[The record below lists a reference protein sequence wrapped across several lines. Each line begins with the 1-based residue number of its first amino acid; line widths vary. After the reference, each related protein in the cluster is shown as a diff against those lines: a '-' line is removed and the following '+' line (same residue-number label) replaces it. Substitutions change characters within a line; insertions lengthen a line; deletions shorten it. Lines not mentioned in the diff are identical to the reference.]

1 MKSMTRAADA
11 ARMQPPAPALRVAP
25 RRSRAGRA
33 LARMFAAFVVLA
45 LAIGLPATAFAHAA
59 LGNAVPADG
68 AMLAGAPATAELMF
82 SEPVAPI
89 ALRLIAPDGSSR
101 TLAAALHDTVLSVAL
116 PADMGQGTY
125 ALSWRVVS
133 EDGHPVGGTLT
144 FSIGHASAGAPAVAA
159 AAVDWPL
166 RAAIWTARFA
176 LYAGLFLG
184 VGGVVFAAWLLPRG
198 GPAPRGG
205 QGGADVPARGFLSVM
220 LAVGIV
226 ALVPALGLQGAD
238 LLGAPVTG
246 LAQPEIWQAGLG
258 GIYARTLALAAAALL
273 IAAVSLL
280 AVVSRRPVVARL
292 LSAAALAALG
302 LALAAS
308 GHASTATPQ
317 AVMRAG
323 VFLHAVTIAVW
334 VGSLV
339 PLAVLFR
346 RGARRDG
353 NASGRADDAN
363 RATGALRRFSAVIPW
378 FVAVLVLSGGTLAV
392 VQLGHPSALWTT
404 DYGRVMLAKFALLS
418 LLFAFA
424 LLNRVSLTAPAL
436 RGEQRAAGLLA
447 RSIAVETVLVVA
459 IFAVVAVWR
468 FTPPPRAIDAAR
480 NEPAAV
486 HIHTAEAMADIT
498 VTPGHAGPVSAS
510 IVVMTGDFG
519 PLDPQEITLALSNR
533 GAGIE
538 PIRRSAARVGDGTWR
553 VDGLVLP
560 VPGQWTVQLRLLI
573 SDFRM
578 ATLDGEVD
586 IKP

>member
-1 MKSMTRAADA
+1 MKTMTRAAGA
-11 ARMQPPAPALRVAP
+11 APEPPSAPAHRGATLRSSATAP
-25 RRSRAGRA
+25 
-33 LARMFAAFVVLA
+33 LARFFAVLVVFAF
-45 LAIGLPATAFAHAA
+45 AIGLPATAFAHAA
-59 LGNAVPADG
+59 LGTAVPADG
-68 AMLAGAPATAELMF
+68 AMLAEAPATMDLTF

-101 TLAAALHDTVLSVAL
+101 VLSAALHDTVLSVAL
-116 PADMGQGTY
+116 PSGMGQGTY

-144 FSIGHASAGAPAVAA
+144 FSIGHASADAPAMTAT
-159 AAVDWPL
+159 AVDWPL
-166 RAAIWTARFA
+166 RAAIWAARFA

-184 VGGVVFAAWLLPRG
+184 VGGAVFAAWLLPRG
-198 GPAPRGG
+198 GPAAR
-205 QGGADVPARGFLSVM
+205 GGADVPAGGFLSAM
-220 LAVGIV
+220 LALGVV

-258 GIYARTLALAAAALL
+258 SIYARTLTLAAAALV
-273 IAAVSLL
+273 IAAVSL
-280 AVVSRRPVVARL
+280 AIVSRRPVVARL
-292 LSAAALAALG
+292 LSAVALAALG

-308 GHASTATPQ
+308 GHASTAAPQ

-339 PLAVLFR
+339 PLAVMLQ
-346 RGARRDG
+346 RGARRNG
-353 NASGRADDAN
+353 QAAAPGRADDTR
-363 RATGALRRFSAVIPW
+363 RAGALRRFSAVIPW
-378 FVAVLVLSGGTLAV
+378 FVAVLALSGGTLAV

-418 LLFAFA
+418 VLFACA
-424 LLNRVSLTAPAL
+424 LLNRFSLTAPAL
-436 RGEQRAAGLLA
+436 RGEPRPAGLLA
-447 RSIAVETVLVVA
+447 RSIAVETALVVA

-486 HIHTAEAMADIT
+486 HIHTSDAMADIT
-498 VTPGHAGPVSAS
+498 VTPGHAGPVTAS

-519 PLDPQEITLALSNR
+519 PLDPEEITLALSNR

-538 PIRRSAARVGDGTWR
+538 PIRRPAVRVGDGTWR

-560 VPGQWTVQLRLLI
+560 VPGHWTVQLRLLI

>member
-1 MKSMTRAADA
+1 MKTMTRAADA
-11 ARMQPPAPALRVAP
+11 APAPPFAP
-25 RRSRAGRA
+25 ARRGAAPQPLAVRA
-33 LARMFAAFVVLA
+33 LARLFVAIVALAF
-45 LAIGLPATAFAHAA
+45 AIGLPATAFAHAA

-68 AMLAGAPATAELMF
+68 AMLAEAPATMDLTF

-101 TLAAALHDTVLSVAL
+101 TLTAALHDTVLSVAL
-116 PADMGQGTY
+116 PSGIGQGTY

-144 FSIGHASAGAPAVAA
+144 FSIGHASAGAPTVTAAV
-159 AAVDWPL
+159 VDWPL
-166 RAAIWTARFA
+166 RVAIWAARFA

-184 VGGVVFAAWLLPRG
+184 VGGAVFAAWLVPRG
-198 GPAPRGG
+198 GAAVRDCT
-205 QGGADVPARGFLSVM
+205 GADVPARGFLSAM
-220 LAVGIV
+220 LAIGVVAIV
-226 ALVPALGLQGAD
+226 AALGLQGAD
-238 LLGAPVTG
+238 LLGAPVAG

-258 GIYARTLALAAAALL
+258 SIYARTLALAAAALV
-273 IAAVSLL
+273 IASVSL
-280 AVVSRRPVVARL
+280 AVVSRRPVLARL
-292 LSAAALAALG
+292 LSAVALAALG

-308 GHASTATPQ
+308 GHASTAAPQ
-317 AVMRAG
+317 VIMRAG

-339 PLAVLFR
+339 PLAVLLH
-346 RGARRDG
+346 RGVWRKHKA
-353 NASGRADDAN
+353 AAPGRADDT
-363 RATGALRRFSAVIPW
+363 RRGTGALRRFSAVIPW
-378 FVAVLVLSGGTLAV
+378 FVAVLALSGGTLAV

-418 LLFAFA
+418 VLFACA
-424 LLNRVSLTAPAL
+424 LLNRFSLTAPAL
-436 RGEQRAAGLLA
+436 RGESRPAGLLA
-447 RSIAVETVLVVA
+447 RSIAMETALVVA

-486 HIHTAEAMADIT
+486 HIHTSDAMADIT
-498 VTPGHAGPVSAS
+498 VTPGHAGPVTAS

-519 PLDPQEITLALSNR
+519 PLDPKEITLALSNR

-538 PIRRSAARVGDGTWR
+538 PIRRPAVRAGDGTWR

-560 VPGQWTVQLRLLI
+560 VPGHWTVQLRLLI